1 MDATVLHNDSTLA
14 GALVNTQARVPALD
28 GVRGMAIVLVLSFH
42 WIFAAS
48 PGWPSADLTISEAV
62 IRRLTMLNW
71 AGVDL
76 FFVLSGFVI
85 GAIILDNRDA
95 GNFLRLPSPLHTRC
109 RRDASRRRFHIIK
122 TLRPQHHGGYTRPLR
137 RTWMT
142 SYLRPRRQVPIKG
155 LGNTWSLAVE
165 EQFYFLAPALL
176 LIVPRRFTAHVL
188 LIGIVLAP
196 PRIAYSSR
204 RRAGAMPPIRCCLA
218 AWMHCWSASSPRG
231 VSATVSPRFRSNARS
246 AWCASPA
253 WLMLIGLASCIIR
266 AGAPAIYPMIIV
278 GFTGIAILGGC
289 FILIASYAP
298 PAFLFNAVL
307 RRFGTYAYCLYLVH
321 QPLGILMHWA
331 ILGRAQSIVDLPRD
345 CRHALEPRAPSC
357 GRCVI
362 MAFLRGPVGQHWPR
376 DAI

>member
-42 WIFAAS
+42 WIFAAL
-48 PGWPSADLTISEAV
+48 PGWHSADLTISEAV

-196 PRIAYSSR
+196 LTRIAYCLSSPSCSNATYSLLPCR
-204 RRAGAMPPIRCCLA
+204 MDALLVGVLA
-218 AWMHCWSASSPRG
+218 AWGIRDRIAS
-231 VSATVSPRFRSNARS
+231 VSIKRK
-246 AWCASPA
+246 
-253 WLMLIGLASCIIR
+253 IGLVR
-266 AGAPAIYPMIIV
+266 L
-278 GFTGIAILGGC
+278 TGLADADRSRELHH
-289 FILIASYAP
+289 P
-298 PAFLFNAVL
+298 
-307 RRFGTYAYCLYLVH
+307 
-321 QPLGILMHWA
+321 
-331 ILGRAQSIVDLPRD
+331 
-345 CRHALEPRAPSC
+345 ALERRRST
-357 GRCVI
+357 R
-362 MAFLRGPVGQHWPR
+362 
-376 DAI
+376 